1 LMLVSQVLHQC
12 GVPLARIL
20 KRLESERR
28 NHYQFLHGFFS
39 GTETDFTLE
48 SLHAVALPRG
58 ADAIGKTVAEIMWET
73 LRVELRA
80 IRRSGAE
87 VEHPEQD
94 WIFRAG
100 DILLIVG
107 KPRRLEKAEAKLL
120 HG

>member
-1 LMLVSQVLHQC
+1 MLVSQVLHQC

-48 SLHAVALPRG
+48 SLHAVSLPRG
-58 ADAIGKTVAEIMWET
+58 ADAVGKMVADIDWAL

-80 IRRSGAE
+80 IRRGGAE
-87 VEHPEQD
+87 VEHPGQD
-94 WIFRAG
+94 WIFSAG
-100 DILLIVG
+100 DILLVVG
-107 KPRRLEKAEAKLL
+107 KPRRLEKVEAKLL